1 MMMMNRSWTRSSRSI
16 GDLEVILSS
25 VRKMPALFD
34 WLVDSWSRIAVW
46 QIPRD
51 FFLQEEDLLG
61 PEAPRQGSSLSRRFV
76 MLLGLK
82 FGMVMKEVVV
92 MLVSQVVVG
101 YFKKH
106 SSSLFFVEVI
116 MGMCSIKLWS

>member
-1 MMMMNRSWTRSSRSI
+1 MLADCVCAFWCFLKWI
-16 GDLEVILSS
+16 AVEVG
-25 VRKMPALFD
+25 
-34 WLVDSWSRIAVW
+34 WLVDSWYRIAVW
-46 QIPRD
+46 RIPKD

-101 YFKKH
+101 YF
-106 SSSLFFVEVI
+106 
-116 MGMCSIKLWS
+116 